1 VRAWFGLAEKFDWH
15 KARAIG
21 PLITVAGTLIVGGLF
36 TLAIAAA
43 FKLLGA
49 AVFSEVPQDGFA
61 KFGLTG
67 IIVAMIGAPFVV
79 WRSVVAQKQVGLVDQ
94 ALTNDKMDNAVA
106 DLHAQRQVTKWSD
119 EGVASNGWEDDITR
133 RNGAVDRFLGLVE
146 ENNSLRPR
154 VDRMLTV
161 YLRELT
167 REFPADEV
175 PDGADLEAIRTAVEG
190 LTRKRSD
197 MENAVQVLSRLPRP
211 KWVKG
216 AERLP
221 DLQEINMQAFNLA
234 NLTLQ
239 GANLSGAQLQ
249 GADLRGARLKG
260 ANLFGAGL
268 QGANLHGA
276 QLQGAGL
283 WDARLRGA
291 TLRGAQLQGAD
302 LSWAQLQGADLSL
315 AQIQG
320 ADLSLAQLQGAD
332 LSGAKFDDHTD
343 LKAADLRGAALRSV
357 DLTNVQQIA
366 DHLEGLFGDST
377 VILPGGMARPA
388 RFDVEYDIWD
398 GFTTAWRDFQRSIG
412 QDPDNPK

>member
-1 VRAWFGLAEKFDWH
+1 MRAWFGLAEKFDWH

-36 TLAIAAA
+36 SLAIVAA

-79 WRSVVAQKQVGLVDQ
+79 WRSVVAQKQVGLADQ
-94 ALTNDKMDNAVA
+94 ALTNDKMDKAVA

-211 KWVKG
+211 KWVEG

-221 DLQEINMQAFNLA
+221 DLQKINMQAFDLA
-234 NLTLQ
+234 NLALQ

-249 GADLRGARLKG
+249 GA
-260 ANLFGAGL
+260 NLI
-268 QGANLHGA
+268 GA
-276 QLQGAGL
+276 QLQGANL
-283 WDARLRGA
+283 S
-291 TLRGAQLQGAD
+291 GAQLLGAN
-302 LSWAQLQGADLSL
+302 LSWAQLQGANLF
-315 AQIQG
+315 G
-320 ADLSLAQLQGAD
+320 AQLQGANLNGAQLQGANLFGAQLQGAN
-332 LSGAKFDDHTD
+332 LSGAQLLGANLFGAQLQGANLFGAQFDADTD
-343 LKAADLRGAALRSV
+343 LRAATLRGAALRSV
-357 DLTNVQQIA
+357 DLTNVPQIA
-366 DHLEGLFGDST
+366 EHLEGLFGDST
-377 VILPGGMARPA
+377 VTFPEGMKRPE
-388 RFDVEYDIWD
+388 RFDIEYED
-398 GFTTAWRDFQRSIG
+398 GFDFETAWRAFQRSIG
-412 QDPDNPK
+412 QDPDDPK

>member
-1 VRAWFGLAEKFDWH
+1 MRGWFGLAEKFDWH

-36 TLAIAAA
+36 ILAIAAA
-43 FKLLGA
+43 FKLLGM
-49 AVFSEVPQDGFA
+49 AVFGEVPQDGFA

-79 WRSVVAQKQVGLVDQ
+79 WRSVVAQRQVGLADQ
-94 ALTNDKMDNAVA
+94 ALTNDKMDKAVA
-106 DLHAQRQVTKWSD
+106 DLHAQRQVTLYK
-119 EGVASNGWEDDITR
+119 GYKKVPFNGWEDDITR
-133 RNGAVDRFLGLVE
+133 RNGAIDRFLGLVE

-221 DLQEINMQAFNLA
+221 DLQKINMQAFNLA

-239 GANLSGAQLQ
+239 GAHLSGAELQGANLSWAKLQGADLSRAQLQ
-249 GADLRGARLKG
+249 GAHLSW
-260 ANLFGAGL
+260 
-268 QGANLHGA
+268 A
-276 QLQGAGL
+276 QLQGAH
-283 WDARLRGA
+283 
-291 TLRGAQLQGAD
+291 LRGAQLQGAHLRGAELQGAH
-302 LSWAQLQGADLSL
+302 LSGAKLQGAHLIRAQLQGAHL
-315 AQIQG
+315 IR
-320 ADLSLAQLQGAD
+320 AQLQGAD
-332 LSGAKFDDHTD
+332 LSGAELQGEHP
-343 LKAADLRGAALRSV
+343 
-357 DLTNVQQIA
+357 I
-366 DHLEGLFGDST
+366 
-377 VILPGGMARPA
+377 
-388 RFDVEYDIWD
+388 
-398 GFTTAWRDFQRSIG
+398 
-412 QDPDNPK
+412 